1 MKQGLFFS
9 STLVLEKSVSDL
21 DMPLI
26 QILILAA
33 IQGITEFLPISSSGH
48 LILIPKL
55 TGLADQ
61 GLMMD
66 VAVHVGTLVA
76 VMLYFWRDVFGMVR
90 SLARIFGQI
99 ENHRKFDA
107 EFWLFCK
114 LLLATLPAIV
124 AGFYVNKYMGVNLR
138 TLEIIGWATLC
149 FGILL
154 FVADKI
160 NMTVRKMEHISFG
173 GAFFVGLMQAIAL
186 VPGASRAGITMTA
199 ARFLGVE
206 RQDAARFSLLLS
218 IPAII
223 GAGVL
228 KGYELSGSTDQMLI
242 YDVLTVAG
250 LSFLFALAAISLL
263 MLWLRRASFT
273 PFVIYRI
280 LLGGVLLCIVYRGSI
295 FGF

>member
-1 MKQGLFFS
+1 
-9 STLVLEKSVSDL
+9 
-21 DMPLI
+21 MPFT

-48 LILIPKL
+48 LILVPKL
-55 TGLADQ
+55 TGLTDQ
-61 GLMMD
+61 GLMLD

-76 VMLYFWRDVFGMVR
+76 VILYFWRDVFGMV
-90 SLARIFGQI
+90 SALSRIFQQI
-99 ENHRKFDA
+99 SNRRKLDA

-114 LLLATLPAIV
+114 LILATLPAIGV
-124 AGFYVNKYMGVNLR
+124 GLYVNKYMGANLR

-173 GAFFVGLMQAIAL
+173 GAFFIGLMQAISL
-186 VPGASRAGITMTA
+186 VPGTSRAGITMTA

-218 IPAII
+218 IPTII

-228 KGYELSGSTDQMLI
+228 KGYELSESTDRVLF
-242 YDVLTVAG
+242 YDVLTVTG
-250 LSFLFALAAISLL
+250 LSFLFALVAISLL
-263 MLWLRRASFT
+263 MVWLRRASFT

-280 LLGGVLLCIVYRGSI
+280 LLGGVLLGIVYYGPN

>member
-1 MKQGLFFS
+1 
-9 STLVLEKSVSDL
+9 
-21 DMPLI
+21 MPFT

-48 LILIPKL
+48 LILVPKL
-55 TGLADQ
+55 TGLTDQ
-61 GLMMD
+61 GLMLD

-76 VMLYFWRDVFGMVR
+76 VILYFWRDVFGMV
-90 SLARIFGQI
+90 SALSRIFQQI
-99 ENHRKFDA
+99 SNRRKLDA

-114 LLLATLPAIV
+114 LVLATLPAIGV
-124 AGFYVNKYMGVNLR
+124 GLYVNKYMGANLR

-173 GAFFVGLMQAIAL
+173 GAFFIGLMQAISL
-186 VPGASRAGITMTA
+186 VPGTSRAGITMTA

-218 IPAII
+218 IPTII

-228 KGYELSGSTDQMLI
+228 KGYELSESTDRVLF
-242 YDVLTVAG
+242 YDVLTVTG
-250 LSFLFALAAISLL
+250 LSFLFALVAISLL
-263 MLWLRRASFT
+263 MVWLRRASFT

-280 LLGGVLLCIVYRGSI
+280 LLGGVLLGIVYYGPN

>member
-1 MKQGLFFS
+1 
-9 STLVLEKSVSDL
+9 
-21 DMPLI
+21 MPFT

-48 LILIPKL
+48 LILVPKL
-55 TGLADQ
+55 TGLTDQ
-61 GLMMD
+61 GLMLD

-76 VMLYFWRDVFGMVR
+76 VILYFWRDVFGMV
-90 SLARIFGQI
+90 SALSRIFQQI
-99 ENHRKFDA
+99 LNYRKLDA

-114 LLLATLPAIV
+114 LVLATLPAIAV
-124 AGFYVNKYMGVNLR
+124 GLYVNKYMGANLR

-173 GAFFVGLMQAIAL
+173 GAFFIGLMQAISL
-186 VPGASRAGITMTA
+186 VPGTSRAGITMTA

-218 IPAII
+218 IPTII

-228 KGYELSGSTDQMLI
+228 KGYELSESTDRVLFF
-242 YDVLTVAG
+242 DVLTVTG
-250 LSFLFALAAISLL
+250 LSFLFALVAISLL
-263 MLWLRRASFT
+263 MVWLRRASFT

-280 LLGGVLLCIVYRGSI
+280 LLGGVLLGIVYYGPN